1 MSAAQSW
8 NRKPRQGSAGKGKWH
23 GGNGATRRVRFL
35 EPMTAAILSG
45 HRTVRPHGMAMYA
58 PATANRLAAIWGDT
72 ASAGDA
78 MEDLLTAAETA
89 LPHAIAVELLR
100 LYEYHARCLSPQG
113 RPEVA
118 R

>member
-1 MSAAQSW
+1 MATSDACASSGLTVEAQAW
-8 NRKPRQGSAGKGKWH
+8 LARLP
-23 GGNGATRRVRFL
+23 T
-35 EPMTAAILSG
+35 P
-45 HRTVRPHGMAMYA
+45 VRPHGMAMYA
-58 PATANRLAAIWGDT
+58 PATANRLAAIWGDM

-113 RPEVA
+113 RAEVA